1 MSDISQFVRS
11 KEMKGGDYKMECGNY
26 GCYDGC
32 SISAEPRRFFTNEEK
47 VDMLKEYKKSL
58 EKEAQGVAERIATLE
73 K

>member
-1 MSDISQFVRS
+1 
-11 KEMKGGDYKMECGNY
+11 MECGNY